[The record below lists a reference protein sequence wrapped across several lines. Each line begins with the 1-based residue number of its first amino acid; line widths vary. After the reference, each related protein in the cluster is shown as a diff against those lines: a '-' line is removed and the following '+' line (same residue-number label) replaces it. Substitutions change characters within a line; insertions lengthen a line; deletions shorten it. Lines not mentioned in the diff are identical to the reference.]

1 MSNRTLNLNDA
12 VYTYLLDHSLRE
24 SRLLKQLREETA
36 SLEMAR
42 MQISPE
48 QGQFL
53 NLLIKLVGARQVIE
67 VGVFT
72 GYSTMCMAEALPAEG
87 RLVACDINKEWT
99 DTARRYWQEAGVHK
113 KIELLLAPA
122 DKTLQ
127 KLIDGGNA
135 NSFDLAFIDAD
146 KTNYLSYYEKCLKL
160 MRRGGLIVI
169 DNTLW
174 SGHVADSSVHDE
186 DTQAIRQLNDALH
199 SDSRVDISLLPIGDG
214 LTLALKR

>member
-1 MSNRTLNLNDA
+1 MSNRTLNLNEA

-36 SLEMAR
+36 NLEMAR

-53 NLLIKLVGARQVIE
+53 NLLIKLLGARQIIE

-72 GYSTMCMAEALPAEG
+72 GYSTLCMAEALPADG

-99 DTARRYWQEAGVHK
+99 EIARRYWQEAGVHK

-127 KLIDGGNA
+127 KL
-135 NSFDLAFIDAD
+135 
-146 KTNYLSYYEKCLKL
+146 
-160 MRRGGLIVI
+160 
-169 DNTLW
+169 
-174 SGHVADSSVHDE
+174 
-186 DTQAIRQLNDALH
+186 
-199 SDSRVDISLLPIGDG
+199 
-214 LTLALKR
+214 